1 MAGEIVLHHPVGRL
15 LCQMFVLLGVVLELS
30 HELEEVR
37 LVSVDLEV
45 VFIWDHMGIEPLIG
59 VGPALEGD

>member
-1 MAGEIVLHHPVGRL
+1 
-15 LCQMFVLLGVVLELS
+15 MFVLLGVVLELS

-45 VFIWDHMGIEPLIG
+45 VFVWDHIGMEPLDV
-59 VGPALEGD
+59 VGPALEGDCVREEFL